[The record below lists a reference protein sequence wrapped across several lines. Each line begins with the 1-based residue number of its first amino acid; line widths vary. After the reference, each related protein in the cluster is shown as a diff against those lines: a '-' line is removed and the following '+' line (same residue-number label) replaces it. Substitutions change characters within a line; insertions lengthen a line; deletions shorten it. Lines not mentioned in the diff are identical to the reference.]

1 MYALSSRRAPE
12 APPTAP
18 SRWGGVEETVGNGQ
32 GTAANRCFLTCTSA
46 LEGNRA
52 ELQDVGAL
60 QVWHPQ
66 FRRLTPAHW
75 YGEAHS
81 LLWVNDTPPDLMLKT

>member
-12 APPTAP
+12 APPQHP
-18 SRWGGVEETVGNGQ
+18 LGEGVEETVGRGQ
-32 GTAANRCFLTCTSA
+32 GTAANRCFPTYTSA

-66 FRRLTPAHW
+66 LRRLIPAHW

-81 LLWVNDTPPDLMLKT
+81 LLWVNDTPLDLMLKT